1 MKNIYQQQKHQYM
14 KVLTQTNTSLLNIS
28 LLLLRCTVGLIL
40 FAAGAGKVF
49 GWFGGFGLQA
59 TLGYYSTSGIP
70 SFWAYVSSFT
80 ELIGGFLL
88 IIGFLTRPAALALS
102 INMLV
107 AVIVTGTKGFFTGG
121 AAYPFTLMICSLV
134 ILLTGPMAYS
144 LDALFSR
151 VKIIIPE
158 NTTRLVQQTASI
170 K

>member
-1 MKNIYQQQKHQYM
+1 MSA
-14 KVLTQTNTSLLNIS
+14 LTRTNTGLLNIS

-40 FAAGAGKVF
+40 FVAGAGKVF

-59 TLGYYSTSGIP
+59 TLGYFATSGIP
-70 SFWAYVSSFT
+70 AFWAYVSCFT

-88 IIGFLTRPAALALS
+88 IIGFLTRPAAFALF

-107 AVIVTGTKGFFTGG
+107 AVLVTGTKNFFAGG

-134 ILLTGPMAYS
+134 ILLIGPMAYS
-144 LDALFSR
+144 LDALLSR
-151 VKIIIPE
+151 GKIIIPASKPG
-158 NTTRLVQQTASI
+158 LVQQAASI

>member
-1 MKNIYQQQKHQYM
+1 MSA
-14 KVLTQTNTSLLNIS
+14 LTRTNTGLLNIS

-40 FAAGAGKVF
+40 FVAGAGKVF

-59 TLGYYSTSGIP
+59 TLGYFATSGIP
-70 SFWAYVSSFT
+70 AFWAYVSCFT

-88 IIGFLTRPAALALS
+88 IIGFLTRPAAFALF

-107 AVIVTGTKGFFTGG
+107 AVLVTGTKNFFAGG

-144 LDALFSR
+144 LDALLSKG
-151 VKIIIPE
+151 KIIIPASKPG
-158 NTTRLVQQTASI
+158 LVQQAASI